1 MSSEGRAHRPSYAM
15 ETWPAERRP
24 MSCEHA
30 ILDVLE
36 LRTPSAESLRKRAR
50 DVLHNRV
57 QIHKARGEL
66 SACFDIIAQ
75 ARQKLSKDRDARRAW
90 ARLSPEKKRAMAK
103 RECLASTELPAR
115 IINALEV
122 RGWLYVGEMC
132 LRAAVDFSVLDGFG
146 EKATESIRQMLSA
159 RGLAF
164 IGEEAPEPARTAAEA
179 LERMGQQCRDE
190 GW

>member
-1 MSSEGRAHRPSYAM
+1 
-15 ETWPAERRP
+15 

-75 ARQKLSKDRDARRAW
+75 ARRKLSKDRDARRAW
-90 ARLSPEKKRAMAK
+90 ARLSPDKKRAMAK
-103 RECLASTELPAR
+103 RECIASTELPAR
-115 IINALEV
+115 VVHMLEYA
-122 RGWLYVGEMC
+122 GWLFVGQLCIVNEAK
-132 LRAAVDFSVLDGFG
+132 LRELPYLGG
-146 EKATESIRQMLSA
+146 ECMTAIRQMLNA
-159 RGLAF
+159 RGLALM
-164 IGEEAPEPARTAAEA
+164 GEEAPEPARTAAEA